1 MSCHNKDRSCFQ
13 AASLGTLCLS
23 DRLNSFDMVNKV
35 VDMVNKVVDMV
46 NKVVDMVNKVVDMV
60 NKVVDMAALVDH
72 DNELWVVAVD
82 VGNSVGI
89 HIEKDID

>member
-1 MSCHNKDRSCFQ
+1 MHVACIWGRYSDLLLMSYHNKDRSCFQ

-23 DRLNSFDMVNKV
+23 DRLDSFDMVNKV

-46 NKVVDMVNKVVDMV
+46 
-60 NKVVDMAALVDH
+60 ALVDH

-82 VGNSVGI
+82 VGNRVGI

>member
-23 DRLNSFDMVNKV
+23 DRLDSF
-35 VDMVNKVVDMV
+35 
-46 NKVVDMVNKVVDMV
+46 DMV

-82 VGNSVGI
+82 VGNRVGI

>member
-1 MSCHNKDRSCFQ
+1 
-13 AASLGTLCLS
+13 
-23 DRLNSFDMVNKV
+23 MVNKV

-46 NKVVDMVNKVVDMV
+46 NKVVDMVNKVVDML
-60 NKVVDMAALVDH
+60 ALVDH

-82 VGNSVGI
+82 VGNRVGI

>member
-1 MSCHNKDRSCFQ
+1 MIFSIFKLFSVHVACIWGRYSDLLLMSYHNKDRSCFQ

-23 DRLNSFDMVNKV
+23 DRLDSF
-35 VDMVNKVVDMV
+35 
-46 NKVVDMVNKVVDMV
+46 DMV

-82 VGNSVGI
+82 VGNRVGI

>member
-13 AASLGTLCLS
+13 VASLGTLCLS
-23 DRLNSFDMVNKV
+23 DRLDSFDMVNKV

-46 NKVVDMVNKVVDMV
+46 V
-60 NKVVDMAALVDH
+60 LVDH
-72 DNELWVVAVD
+72 DNELWVVAV
-82 VGNSVGI
+82 GNRVGI

>member
-1 MSCHNKDRSCFQ
+1 MSYHNKDRSCFQ

-23 DRLNSFDMVNKV
+23 DRLDSF
-35 VDMVNKVVDMV
+35 DMV

-82 VGNSVGI
+82 VGNRVGI

>member
-13 AASLGTLCLS
+13 VASLGTLCLS
-23 DRLNSFDMVNKV
+23 DRLDSFDMVNKV

-46 NKVVDMVNKVVDMV
+46 NKVVDMVV
-60 NKVVDMAALVDH
+60 LVDH
-72 DNELWVVAVD
+72 DNELWVIA
-82 VGNSVGI
+82 VGNRVGI

>member
-13 AASLGTLCLS
+13 AASLGI
-23 DRLNSFDMVNKV
+23 
-35 VDMVNKVVDMV
+35 DMVNKVVDMV

>member
-1 MSCHNKDRSCFQ
+1 MSYHNKDRSCFQ

-23 DRLNSFDMVNKV
+23 DRLDSFDMVNKV

-82 VGNSVGI
+82 VGNRVGI